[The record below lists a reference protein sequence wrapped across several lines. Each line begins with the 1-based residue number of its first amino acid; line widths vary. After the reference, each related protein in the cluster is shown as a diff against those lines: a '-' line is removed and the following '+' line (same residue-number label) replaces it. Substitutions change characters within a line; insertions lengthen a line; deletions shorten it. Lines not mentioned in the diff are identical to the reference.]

1 MSPGVTIVLIIVVWL
16 FVLAPILLRGQRPI
30 RRSGEAYDQTRVLFE
45 GDAGEVPVAR
55 RPKVSAA
62 DIHTHRDADQD
73 LDTLVAEVDA
83 DTDDEYELIDDLK
96 QPRQDVVEGEVIVE
110 TPEIDASDNDAE
122 DQAADTAEV
131 EEEGESSEENSGPVE
146 AYSIDESFTSPV
158 DLMYPGANDHD
169 VEDANDNKDANEEAG
184 KKAATEV
191 EVKSEDDARDLEELE
206 DESAEHKR
214 AESKGLKEAH
224 DTDLTDEEL
233 AFAQRRRGR
242 GGWDP
247 VADKQNS
254 ATRYERRQRTLM
266 SLAVVDVVVVA
277 LGIIFGSW
285 VWALAAGAGLITVLY
300 LVALRTQVRQ
310 EQQLRARR
318 VYQLRRARLGVRNAR
333 DEELEIPRKLRRP
346 GAVVVEADD
355 DSVDFHHLPVSYI
368 SDDEDS
374 VDASA
379 PILNR
384 RELRDELSERRVS

>member
-1 MSPGVTIVLIIVVWL
+1 MSPGVTIVLIIVVWV

-62 DIHTHRDADQD
+62 DIHSHRDADQD

-83 DTDDEYELIDDLK
+83 ATDDEYELIDDLK
-96 QPRQDVVEGEVIVE
+96 QPRTEVVEGEVVVE
-110 TPEIDASDNDAE
+110 TPEVDASETDTE
-122 DQAADTAEV
+122 DQAVDTAE
-131 EEEGESSEENSGPVE
+131 EEEEAESPEENDGSVE
-146 AYSIDESFTSPV
+146 AYAIDESFTSPV
-158 DLMYPGANDHD
+158 DLMYPGANDSD
-169 VEDANDNKDANEEAG
+169 AEIATGNEDANED
-184 KKAATEV
+184 AATEV
-191 EVKSEDDARDLEELE
+191 EAESEDDARALEELE

-254 ATRYERRQRTLM
+254 ATRYERRQRTLV

-285 VWALAAGAGLITVLY
+285 VWALAAVAGLITVLY

-368 SDDEDS
+368 SDDEDLT
-374 VDASA
+374 DASA